1 MLILVT
7 GGAASGKSEHAER
20 LVCEKAQSRLYLA
33 TMQPFGK
40 SAEARIARHRALRA
54 GKGFAT
60 VERTLDLANLRL
72 SQQYDG
78 ILLEDLGNLL
88 ANELF
93 APEGAGAESAFDS
106 IVAGVDNLQ
115 KYCETLVIVSNEIFA
130 DGVPYPPETMQYIR
144 ILGELHQK
152 LTGEADAVY
161 ESVCGILLSVK
172 EESKAVK
179 SVISGLLVAFS
190 MYSAI
195 PVPQVNWEKQTMR
208 WALGFLPL
216 IGVLIGAIEWFWFAF
231 CMHFGAAGVF
241 YAVIAALIP
250 LAVSGGIHLD
260 GLCDTC
266 DALCS
271 FGDREKR
278 LAILKDPHVG
288 AFGPL
293 WLMAFLLAEVGC
305 FAQIYDR
312 PVLLPLACTG
322 FAFARTMGGRKVVA
336 SPCAKDSGLA
346 HIFAETAINAQ
357 YRAC

>member
-1 MLILVT
+1 M
-7 GGAASGKSEHAER
+7 
-20 LVCEKAQSRLYLA
+20 
-33 TMQPFGK
+33 
-40 SAEARIARHRALRA
+40 
-54 GKGFAT
+54 
-60 VERTLDLANLRL
+60 
-72 SQQYDG
+72 
-78 ILLEDLGNLL
+78 
-88 ANELF
+88 
-93 APEGAGAESAFDS
+93 
-106 IVAGVDNLQ
+106 
-115 KYCETLVIVSNEIFA
+115 
-130 DGVPYPPETMQYIR
+130 
-144 ILGELHQK
+144 
-152 LTGEADAVY
+152 
-161 ESVCGILLSVK
+161 
-172 EESKAVK
+172 K
-179 SVISGLLVAFS
+179 SVISGLWVAFS

-293 WLMAFLLAEVGC
+293 WLMAFLLARDRVFC
-305 FAQIYDR
+305 PDLRPACASPRHAQD
-312 PVLLPLACTG
+312 LLSHRA
-322 FAFARTMGGRKVVA
+322 MGGRKVVA
-336 SPCAKDSGLA
+336 SPCAKDSGPCTYLCGK
-346 HIFAETAINAQ
+346 Q
-357 YRAC
+357 R